1 MSDKDTEVTGRVDAM
16 DDNDPDQPAT
26 DPAETPQEAT
36 GEATG
41 EATEASRTAGPANE
55 ADDTASAQGD
65 TVKAAPHD
73 DEPEV
78 AEDHAARGRWWRRPA
93 VAAAAL
99 VAIAILAA
107 AGVGIVK
114 FRGTANELARLQQS
128 EADRDAVLEVAR
140 DYAQRS
146 LDYSFENPEEFF
158 DAVEENV
165 SPTLKQKF
173 VDATEFLTGV
183 MRQAQVSSTGEVVAA
198 DASAHSGD
206 LYEVVV
212 SAYQTTR
219 NLQNPEPRVSVILL
233 QITVNRVD
241 DAWQVS
247 DIGPKSGTHT
257 AQDGATGLPDLAGDP
272 SSPSKP
278 HPSPGPGR

>member
-1 MSDKDTEVTGRVDAM
+1 MSGRVDAM
-16 DDNDPDQPAT
+16 DDTDPDQPDGGAAEPLEAT
-26 DPAETPQEAT
+26 ATSEEVTAAGNVGDGTSAETDAE
-36 GEATG
+36 
-41 EATEASRTAGPANE
+41 N
-55 ADDTASAQGD
+55 GD
-65 TVKAAPHD
+65 SED
-73 DEPEV
+73 
-78 AEDHAARGRWWRRPA
+78 AESTSEDGTFRGRWWRRPA

-99 VAIAILAA
+99 VAIAVLAA
-107 AGVGIVK
+107 AGVGVVK

-140 DYAQRS
+140 DYAERS
-146 LDYSFENPEEFF
+146 LNYSFENPEEFF

-165 SPTLKQKF
+165 SPALKQKF

-257 AQDGATGLPDLAGDP
+257 AEEGAAGLPDLAGDP
-272 SSPSKP
+272 PSRSKP
-278 HPSPGPGR
+278 DPSPGPGR

>member
-1 MSDKDTEVTGRVDAM
+1 MSGRVDAM
-16 DDNDPDQPAT
+16 DDNDPDQPDGGA
-26 DPAETPQEAT
+26 AEPL
-36 GEATG
+36 
-41 EATEASRTAGPANE
+41 EATETSEAATAAEE
-55 ADDTASAQGD
+55 ADDGASAGSD
-65 TVKAAPHD
+65 AAETDAETD
-73 DEPEV
+73 DS
-78 AEDHAARGRWWRRPA
+78 EDVERTSENGTFRGRWWRRPA

-99 VAIAILAA
+99 VTIAILAA

-146 LDYSFENPEEFF
+146 LEYSFENPEAFF
-158 DAVEENV
+158 TAVEENV

-257 AQDGATGLPDLAGDP
+257 AQDAAAGLPDLAGEPP
-272 SSPSKP
+272 SQSKP